1 MHTLE
6 FPDTKI
12 KRYIP
17 ENLSECN
24 ALQYMQMCQLFF
36 FYQCGQISKDEMLN
50 EAVYALMKMKA
61 VASASIAPTLN
72 TNIILIQELIEST
85 FFDKIYPNPELPD
98 EYQLKINQNYIN
110 NPVPKFK
117 PLWVNYYGPTDGF
130 MNLKFGEY
138 CDALRTFL
146 EFNATG
152 DTKLL
157 YDLAVILYRP
167 KKSFLFFK
175 KRFGNYD
182 GDIRQKYNQHQT
194 ESRLKALQY
203 APIGFVYGV
212 YLFFASMQIF
222 VSGAEVPWG
231 DKTLNL
237 SILFRNDGESVE
249 IEANDIG
256 LDSVVFAM
264 AESGAF
270 GDFKEVQNTPFW
282 TVIIKMYDARIKEL
296 QLKKQYEN
304 AESKQT

>member
-12 KRYIP
+12 KRFIP

-24 ALQYMQMCQLFF
+24 ALQYMTMCQLFYY
-36 FYQCGQISKDEMLN
+36 YQSGEISKEIMLN
-50 EAVYALMKMKA
+50 EAVYKLLDMKA
-61 VASASIAPTLN
+61 VKSKTGQLN
-72 TNIILIQELIEST
+72 TNLILIQDLIEST
-85 FFDKIYPNPELPD
+85 FFEKIYFDPEHP
-98 EYQLKINQNYIN
+98 ESYQLKINQNYIN

-146 EFNATG
+146 EFNTTG
-152 DTKLL
+152 DTNLL

-175 KRFGNYD
+175 KKRSTYD
-182 GDIRQKYNQHQT
+182 GDIREKYNQHQT
-194 ESRLKALQY
+194 EARLKALKY

-231 DKTLNL
+231 DKTLDL
-237 SILFRNDGESVE
+237 SILFRNDGESVA

-296 QLKKQYEN
+296 QLKKQHEN
-304 AESKQT
+304 AESKQA